1 MQFHKQV
8 QLPIVLEKTNVF
20 NKKGIDPTRYTISF
34 KNAERVPKQGG
45 VFGDCGIWA
54 CIFLYRLS
62 HGKSLDVDDPVQ
74 AAISYREQLSRFYL
88 KHKVV
93 TC

>member
-1 MQFHKQV
+1 M
-8 QLPIVLEKTNVF
+8 LERTNVF
-20 NKKGIDPTRYTISF
+20 HKKGIDPAKYTISF

-62 HGKSLDVDDPVQ
+62 HCKSLDVEDPIQ
-74 AAISYREQLSRFYL
+74 AALSYREQLARFYL

-93 TC
+93 TW